1 MRNIIIL
8 ITLLITSVLSYGQN
22 KNKIRIEHIGSID
35 KPFPV
40 IELYNS
46 GSINTAEINKKT
58 VVIQDSS
65 AFLQTVKYFNEKYVG
80 KVDSSDT
87 NYGTFSVS
95 FYSNGK
101 FDSKV
106 FLNKEGAVYFFVN
119 LHTYL
124 MFDEKNKNIIY
135 SIVRRLL

>member
-1 MRNIIIL
+1 MRHVIISIIISS
-8 ITLLITSVLSYGQN
+8 ISISSYGQTM
-22 KNKIRIEHIGSID
+22 NKIIMEHIGEID
-35 KPFPV
+35 KSFPV

-46 GSINTAEINKKT
+46 GSINTAETNKKT

-80 KVDSSDT
+80 KVDSADA

-95 FYSNGK
+95 FYSSGK
-101 FDSKV
+101 LHSKV

-124 MFDEKNKNIIY
+124 MLDEKNKNIIY